1 MQSRYNV
8 RKTHGEAKVKVRYR
22 VKELAESRGLD
33 RAKLARQAD
42 VTYETIHSLWRN
54 PYRDVSMSTLLKIA
68 RALGVGVTDLYE
80 EVED

>member
-1 MQSRYNV
+1 MARRKV
-8 RKTHGEAKVKVRYR
+8 RVRYR

-68 RALGVGVTDLYE
+68 RALGVVVTDLYE